1 MLRRTVESSLW
12 ITCIRA
18 QCKIKEICIPVHEK
32 GPKYGR
38 QLSKLVPVHEMGCFC
53 GWDGSKHAKPFGKF
67 VFGNRGGEVLVSAL
81 LTEDFFMDSRSAL
94 EYLLCR
100 AGKSVETQVS
110 VSESSE
116 YLSVF
121 FGRFRDQFI
130 CKGFQ
135 SDTL

>member
-1 MLRRTVESSLW
+1 MDAYTILLFLSICRAELVSRLWWILMLRGLW
-12 ITCIRA
+12 SGY
-18 QCKIKEICIPVHEK
+18 QSELF
-32 GPKYGR
+32 Y
-38 QLSKLVPVHEMGCFC
+38 
-53 GWDGSKHAKPFGKF
+53 
-67 VFGNRGGEVLVSAL
+67 
-81 LTEDFFMDSRSAL
+81 
-94 EYLLCR
+94 
-100 AGKSVETQVS
+100 SVETQVS